1 MNECRAPVFNRVRS
15 SFVDGYGIRTTVFLK
30 GCPLRC
36 IWCCNPEGQ
45 SFLPELRVIY
55 EDCSGCGECVEAC
68 AAGALRMDGGALCVD
83 RAKCNACGAC
93 IGRCTAGA
101 LEIFGQMCTVDEVFD
116 YVRRDKR
123 YYDAS
128 GGGVTIGGGE
138 ASCYPEFCLALIE
151 KCHAAGIRA
160 AIDTC
165 GYTVSPRSLDAL
177 KAADLLLFDLKGIDP
192 VLHEKNTGVRN
203 ERILENLRTLSAMG
217 KPIIIRIPVITGYND
232 SDAELDGMIALLREC
247 RSVERVDLI
256 PVHEFGKVKYRQI
269 GLPYTLHAAPVP
281 PERQQAL
288 KKKFEDAGFCTQ
300 IGG

>member
-1 MNECRAPVFNRVRS
+1 MRFSPSALDTPEKMKKFAQLTRAYLLSGGF
-15 SFVDGYGIRTTVFLK
+15 FVQYNILDTET
-30 GCPLRC
+30 LRDAQRH
-36 IWCCNPEGQ
+36 PE
-45 SFLPELRVIY
+45 RY
-55 EDCSGCGECVEAC
+55 
-68 AAGALRMDGGALCVD
+68 R
-83 RAKCNACGAC
+83 
-93 IGRCTAGA
+93 
-101 LEIFGQMCTVDEVFD
+101 
-116 YVRRDKR
+116 YVRRDQR

-192 VLHEKNTGVRN
+192 DLHEKNTGVRN

-269 GLPYTLHAAPVP
+269 GLPYTLHAAPIS